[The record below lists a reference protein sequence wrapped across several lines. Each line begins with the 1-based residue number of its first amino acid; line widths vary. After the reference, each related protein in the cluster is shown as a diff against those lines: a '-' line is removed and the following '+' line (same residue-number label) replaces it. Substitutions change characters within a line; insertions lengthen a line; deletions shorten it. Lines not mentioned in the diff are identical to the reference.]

1 MKYLYIACNLYIDP
15 YLQYSSSYLDLSL
28 PSSQLQVLF
37 SPLPPSSKL
46 PSSPPLCRS
55 PNHALCF
62 NCTVLPCSYKAF
74 MGEGEGTCNRRRL
87 YHLACISADALSTR
101 IQFLLQHHYPFS
113 LLNCCIDPLFF
124 SFAAFPLFQCIPNF
138 LGQWLP

>member
-46 PSSPPLCRS
+46 PSSPLSQPCPLFQLHCPPLLLQS
-55 PNHALCF
+55 L
-62 NCTVLPCSYKAF
+62 Y
-74 MGEGEGTCNRRRL
+74 GGGEGTCNRRRL

-124 SFAAFPLFQCIPNF
+124 PFAAFPLFQCIPNF